1 MSASPPP
8 QLTFTL
14 PLHPSTSAPVL
25 TPPPEPERA
34 GWLDAAGASAS
45 ARTSFAQTR
54 VGTPEPGPA
63 PPSPVPEEVP
73 HAPQATLQFL
83 TVSGARRVM
92 SFDPD
97 AAIGRVKE
105 LVWSAWPSG
114 LCVAGF
120 ASLLLNMLLYIDWTD
135 ERPPAPGYLRILHL
149 GRILND
155 DDTLSSAYTL

>member
-1 MSASPPP
+1 
-8 QLTFTL
+8 
-14 PLHPSTSAPVL
+14 
-25 TPPPEPERA
+25 
-34 GWLDAAGASAS
+34 
-45 ARTSFAQTR
+45 
-54 VGTPEPGPA
+54 
-63 PPSPVPEEVP
+63 
-73 HAPQATLQFL
+73 
-83 TVSGARRVM
+83 M